1 MSSRCP
7 SPESVLALV
16 EGRLPAAEEGL
27 PLLNHLARCPDC
39 RSALSFAAAARR
51 AATEKVPADS
61 ALLSAFRLLKR
72 RVRLCSGVDAGGAD
86 AFAASADGGSL
97 FFRSADGVPSS
108 RVWEAEIRLP
118 LPDVPAPSFDVRL
131 RASAGNEPASG
142 TFVLFGV
149 SVPVQ
154 AGKAGLPPDAL
165 SRATPSGGVAFVD
178 SDGVATPGVP
188 VLGALNER
196 RQP

>member
-7 SPESVLALV
+7 SPESVLTLV
-16 EGRLPAAEEGL
+16 EGRIPSAEESL
-27 PLLNHLARCPDC
+27 PLLTHLARCPDC
-39 RSALSFAAAARR
+39 RSALSFVAVARH
-51 AATEKVPADS
+51 ATTEKVTADS
-61 ALLSAFRLLKR
+61 ALLSAFRLLLR
-72 RVRLCSGVDAGGAD
+72 RARLCSGADAGGTD

-97 FFRSADGVPSS
+97 FFRSTDGVPSS
-108 RVWEAEIRLP
+108 RAWEAEIRLP
-118 LPDVPAPSFDVRL
+118 LPDAPAPSFDVRL
-131 RASAGNEPASG
+131 CTSAGSESASG

-149 SVPVQ
+149 SVPVR
-154 AGKAGLPPDAL
+154 AGKASLPPDAL

-188 VLGALNER
+188 VLGAFNER